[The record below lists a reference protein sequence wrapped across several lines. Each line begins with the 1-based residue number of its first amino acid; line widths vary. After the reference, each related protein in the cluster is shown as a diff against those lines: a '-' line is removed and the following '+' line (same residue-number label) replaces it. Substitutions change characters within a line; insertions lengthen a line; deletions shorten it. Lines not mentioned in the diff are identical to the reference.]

1 LKEALVDRS
10 VHGNYLDL
18 QDFITPLIAAIFQ
31 GTNFAELSFSVDGS
45 RFKYGHFIN
54 AFIVFIIVLV
64 VLYFGVVMPLQK
76 VRVTCCWTLPHPI
89 SCAAACC

>member
-1 LKEALVDRS
+1 M
-10 VHGNYLDL
+10 HGTDWDL

-31 GTNFAELSFSVDGS
+31 GTSFAELSFYVNGS

-54 AFIVFIIVLV
+54 AFIVFVIVLV

-76 VRVTCCWTLPHPI
+76 VRVRQLLDDIIHPI
-89 SCAAACC
+89 VSPHAAGQ